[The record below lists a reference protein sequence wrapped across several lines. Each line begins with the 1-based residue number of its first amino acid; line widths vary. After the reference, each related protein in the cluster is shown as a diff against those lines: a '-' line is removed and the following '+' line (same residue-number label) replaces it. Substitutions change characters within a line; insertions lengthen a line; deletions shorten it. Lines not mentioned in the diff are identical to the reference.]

1 MFIVN
6 DVETGRCRNTD
17 DNRIV
22 DAVVVMN
29 FLDAIYWVA
38 LLPFFPN
45 QKMLLWRF
53 SLFLSSSREVIGI

>member
-29 FLDAIYWVA
+29 FLDAITKSLLGSFASLLSKPENAPVA
-38 LLPFFPN
+38 
-45 QKMLLWRF
+45 
-53 SLFLSSSREVIGI
+53 FLSLPL